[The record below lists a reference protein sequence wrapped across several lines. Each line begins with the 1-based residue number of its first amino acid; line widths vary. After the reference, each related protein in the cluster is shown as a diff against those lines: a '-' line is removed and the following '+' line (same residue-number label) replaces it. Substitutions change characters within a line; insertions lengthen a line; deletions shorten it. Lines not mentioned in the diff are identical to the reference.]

1 MNLQE
6 NINRIKQMMGIINE
20 QAQIE
25 TVSHTITQPYPNP
38 NWDTVHGFSLKA
50 SDDDLEYNVGLK
62 LKSGDYRVVDVRIST
77 TINGN
82 IIETKGDVDVKMV
95 KPNEIPHKYFTTR
108 GAIGIPGVVNELGQT
123 YLDRYDINIAGIEDR
138 LKAYYKSNIIKTF
151 GPFHISIVGDNHK
164 YKQIFYAIEQPPT
177 NSSNT
182 TTPIKTQTN
191 STQQI
196 TPIVQSINQTTNS
209 SSTQQTNT
217 SPQQAYNYPDMSKP
231 FKPTNGDP
239 WLYAYDGTKLIVKNP
254 KGSNKEFNLLDSN
267 YFATYPDSK
276 LKTPEKLDNAKNEIK
291 RLYGSQ
297 LGYK

>member
-6 NINRIKQMMGIINE
+6 NIYRIKEVMGIINE

-82 IIETKGDVDVKMV
+82 IIETKGDVDLERV

-108 GAIGIPGVVNELGQT
+108 GTIGIPGVVNKSGQT
-123 YLDRYDINIAGIEDR
+123 YLDRYDINIKGIEGR
-138 LKAYYKSNIIKTF
+138 LKAHYKSNIIKTF

-177 NSSNT
+177 NTSNATTPTTIKANSMNELRTKLQTETKNISIDPNTITFNSSDFSVSFNPGNTMIKSMSIIYDNEEQLDNRITNSLLPKNPTMVVAKKDTSNT
-182 TTPIKTQTN
+182 ALQWA
-191 STQQI
+191 
-196 TPIVQSINQTTNS
+196 IV
-209 SSTQQTNT
+209 
-217 SPQQAYNYPDMSKP
+217 
-231 FKPTNGDP
+231 
-239 WLYAYDGTKLIVKNP
+239 
-254 KGSNKEFNLLDSN
+254 
-267 YFATYPDSK
+267 YFT
-276 LKTPEKLDNAKNEIK
+276 
-291 RLYGSQ
+291 
-297 LGYK
+297 

>member
-6 NINRIKQMMGIINE
+6 NIYRIKEVMGIINE

-82 IIETKGDVDVKMV
+82 IIETKGDVDIERV

-108 GAIGIPGVVNELGQT
+108 GAIGIPGVVNKSGQT
-123 YLDRYDINIAGIEDR
+123 YLDRYDININGIEGR
-138 LKAYYKSNIIKTF
+138 LKAHYKSNIIKTF

-177 NSSNT
+177 NTSNATTPTTIKANSMNELRTKLQTETKNISIDPNTITFNSSDFSVSFNPGNTMIKSMSIIYDNEEQLDNRITNSLLPKNPTMVVAKKDTSNT
-182 TTPIKTQTN
+182 ALQWA
-191 STQQI
+191 
-196 TPIVQSINQTTNS
+196 IV
-209 SSTQQTNT
+209 
-217 SPQQAYNYPDMSKP
+217 
-231 FKPTNGDP
+231 
-239 WLYAYDGTKLIVKNP
+239 
-254 KGSNKEFNLLDSN
+254 
-267 YFATYPDSK
+267 YFT
-276 LKTPEKLDNAKNEIK
+276 
-291 RLYGSQ
+291 
-297 LGYK
+297 

>member
-6 NINRIKQMMGIINE
+6 NIYRIKEVMGIINE
-20 QAQIE
+20 QAQVE

-82 IIETKGDVDVKMV
+82 IIETKGDVDVEMV

-108 GAIGIPGVVNELGQT
+108 GAIGIPGVVNKSGQT
-123 YLDRYDINIAGIEDR
+123 YIDRYDINIAGIEDR

-177 NSSNT
+177 NTSNA
-182 TTPIKTQTN
+182 TTPITIKANSMDELRTNLKTKTMNISIDPNTITFNSSDFSVSFNPGNTMIKSMSIIYDNEEQLDNRITN
-191 STQQI
+191 SLL
-196 TPIVQSINQTTNS
+196 P
-209 SSTQQTNT
+209 
-217 SPQQAYNYPDMSKP
+217 
-231 FKPTNGDP
+231 
-239 WLYAYDGTKLIVKNP
+239 KNP
-254 KGSNKEFNLLDSN
+254 TMVVAKKDTSNPALQWAIV
-267 YFATYPDSK
+267 YFT
-276 LKTPEKLDNAKNEIK
+276 
-291 RLYGSQ
+291 
-297 LGYK
+297 

>member
-6 NINRIKQMMGIINE
+6 NIYRIKEVMGIINE

-82 IIETKGDVDVKMV
+82 IIETKGDVDLERV

-108 GAIGIPGVVNELGQT
+108 GTIGIPGVVNKSGQT
-123 YLDRYDINIAGIEDR
+123 YLDRYDININGIEGR

-177 NSSNT
+177 NTSNATTPTTIKANSMNELRTKLQTETKNISIDPNTITFNSSDFSVSFNPGNTMIKSMSIIYDNEEQLDNRITNTLLPKNPTMVVAKKDTSNT
-182 TTPIKTQTN
+182 ALQWA
-191 STQQI
+191 
-196 TPIVQSINQTTNS
+196 IV
-209 SSTQQTNT
+209 
-217 SPQQAYNYPDMSKP
+217 
-231 FKPTNGDP
+231 
-239 WLYAYDGTKLIVKNP
+239 
-254 KGSNKEFNLLDSN
+254 
-267 YFATYPDSK
+267 YFT
-276 LKTPEKLDNAKNEIK
+276 
-291 RLYGSQ
+291 
-297 LGYK
+297 

>member
-6 NINRIKQMMGIINE
+6 NIYRIKEVMGIINE

-82 IIETKGDVDVKMV
+82 IIETKGDVDLERV

-108 GAIGIPGVVNELGQT
+108 GAIGIPGVVNKSGQT
-123 YLDRYDINIAGIEDR
+123 YLDRYDINIKGIEGR
-138 LKAYYKSNIIKTF
+138 LKAHYKSNIIKTF

-177 NSSNT
+177 NTSNATTPTTIKANSMNELRTKLQTETKNISIDPNTITFNSSDFSVSFNPGNTMIKSMSIIYDNEEQLDNRITNSLLPKNPTMVVAKKDTSNT
-182 TTPIKTQTN
+182 ALQWA
-191 STQQI
+191 
-196 TPIVQSINQTTNS
+196 IV
-209 SSTQQTNT
+209 
-217 SPQQAYNYPDMSKP
+217 
-231 FKPTNGDP
+231 
-239 WLYAYDGTKLIVKNP
+239 
-254 KGSNKEFNLLDSN
+254 
-267 YFATYPDSK
+267 YFT
-276 LKTPEKLDNAKNEIK
+276 
-291 RLYGSQ
+291 
-297 LGYK
+297 

>member
-6 NINRIKQMMGIINE
+6 NIYRIKEVMGIINE

-82 IIETKGDVDVKMV
+82 TIETKGDVDVEMV
-95 KPNEIPHKYFTTR
+95 KPNEVPHKYFTTR
-108 GAIGIPGVVNELGQT
+108 GAIGIPGVVNKSGQT
-123 YLDRYDINIAGIEDR
+123 YLDRYDINIKGIEGR
-138 LKAYYKSNIIKTF
+138 LKAHYKSNIIKTF

-177 NSSNT
+177 NTSNATTPTTIKANSMNELRTKLQTETKNISIDPNTITFNSSDFSVSFNPGNTMIKSMSIIYDNEEQLDNRITNSLLPKNPTMVVAKKDTSNT
-182 TTPIKTQTN
+182 ALQWA
-191 STQQI
+191 
-196 TPIVQSINQTTNS
+196 IV
-209 SSTQQTNT
+209 
-217 SPQQAYNYPDMSKP
+217 
-231 FKPTNGDP
+231 
-239 WLYAYDGTKLIVKNP
+239 
-254 KGSNKEFNLLDSN
+254 
-267 YFATYPDSK
+267 YFT
-276 LKTPEKLDNAKNEIK
+276 
-291 RLYGSQ
+291 
-297 LGYK
+297 